1 MPTLSP
7 NPGFHQSQP
16 LDPLGA
22 GLSEQG
28 LAFGGM
34 DTSHSLL
41 CTPALPEAL
50 SACWDPLPMLLG
62 PAGCQPSSTQPVTT
76 SLHPSPPTHHLFLC
90 TPYRTSQ
97 KALLAPPGSP

>member
-50 SACWDPLPMLLG
+50 SACWTLCPCSWVLLVVSP
-62 PAGCQPSSTQPVTT
+62 PAHS
-76 SLHPSPPTHHLFLC
+76 PSPPHC
-90 TPYRTSQ
+90 TQVPQPTICFS
-97 KALLAPPGSP
+97 APLTGLLRKHC